1 MSRPGY
7 RADLN
12 RWRYLVA
19 GPVSAELVTRWTVSR
34 PLHTKLDRRRLIPVR
49 GEMSHGISW
58 TLSESDYREMREKV
72 TLLVQM
78 TMVS

>member
-1 MSRPGY
+1 MAAR
-7 RADLN
+7 
-12 RWRYLVA
+12 A

-34 PLHTKLDRRRLIPVR
+34 SLYTKLDRRRLIPVR
-49 GEMSHGISW
+49 GEMSHGMSW

-72 TLLVQM
+72 TLLIQM